1 MNHKTGTVLRLTL
14 REAAERWAT
23 ECRSIG
29 PETLAALLAECALKG
44 GFEFALA
51 KDEPAPWNFDPE
63 LGKVVEV
70 FDRDGRPKTAYELS
84 FGHFAPGGSTTLT
97 NAELQEL
104 ARNVTLTLQG
114 LSRFCAAP
122 EFAGWA
128 ALHDLDAPR
137 FLPRAGAEPPAPAAP
152 GRRGFSR
159 TKVEEAY
166 VERIKSWPADTRSPS
181 QKDDV
186 TWGKLQFGKVP
197 REFLRE
203 LRRRHAPPAWTKGGA
218 PKKPSQK

>member
-84 FGHFAPGGSTTLT
+84 FGHFAHSGCGDLFRYSSDAGTFSVLLCEAPKNL
-97 NAELQEL
+97 
-104 ARNVTLTLQG
+104 RKPPQG
-114 LSRFCAAP
+114 AASR
-122 EFAGWA
+122 GRTQ
-128 ALHDLDAPR
+128 HDLWQAT
-137 FLPRAGAEPPAPAAP
+137 
-152 GRRGFSR
+152 RGYA
-159 TKVEEAY
+159 T
-166 VERIKSWPADTRSPS
+166 
-181 QKDDV
+181 
-186 TWGKLQFGKVP
+186 L
-197 REFLRE
+197 
-203 LRRRHAPPAWTKGGA
+203 
-218 PKKPSQK
+218 